1 MIVRLEKKDAPFL
14 ASFKEEFS
22 DAYNFSQIESAFES
36 ERFFAFGSEENGEII
51 GYITFSF
58 SFDCA
63 DIESVFVEKE
73 FRGKGVASSLIEA
86 AISKIKELGVNRIM
100 LEVRESNFAAAAL
113 YNKFGFEKISER
125 KKYYGDGEN
134 ACVMLK
140 EI

>member
-22 DAYNFSQIESAFES
+22 DAYNLSQIESAFES
-36 ERFFAFGSEENGEII
+36 ERFFAFGSEENGETI

-58 SFDCA
+58 SLDCA
-63 DIESVFVEKE
+63 DIESVFVKKE
-73 FRGKGVASSLIEA
+73 FRGKGVASSLMEA

-113 YNKFGFEKISER
+113 YKKFGFEKISER